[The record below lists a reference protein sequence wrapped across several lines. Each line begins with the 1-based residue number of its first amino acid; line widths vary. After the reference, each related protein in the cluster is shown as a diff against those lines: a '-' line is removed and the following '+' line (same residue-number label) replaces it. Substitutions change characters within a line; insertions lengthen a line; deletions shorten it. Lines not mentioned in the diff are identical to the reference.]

1 MCYAVQ
7 GTRPLW
13 KNTRVTVKDIR
24 SVFKHSPCLTCV
36 LAKKRKEGMA
46 QWKPRKKFKK
56 LRIGKEQSDTK
67 DRKPSTKEEMDQQ
80 DESDAKRYK
89 PGELLS
95 CDNVGPVNP
104 KSFEGYKQSFI
115 WRDTST
121 KRMFSH
127 SDSEASEDVY
137 LEGLDTIRL
146 YYKKHGIRIK
156 VIRSDDFTTFKSRKV
171 RAYYAKHGIER
182 QSSTPYQH
190 WQNSVERDIQT
201 MIHNISA
208 VVHGS
213 ILMRADSWNRALKHW
228 IKVHNDLPR
237 SAHQYSPNA
246 IMNNDHQV
254 DARYQYRFAFGD
266 IVCYP
271 LAENERRHK
280 FDTKNELGLYLGDKT
295 GMKGGCHVYQPY
307 WHRIIIRGDVHR
319 VRISEVELME
329 WYGKRA
335 YVRQSG
341 LGWGQVEG
349 AILDLLKDKPYM
361 HSDAPRPAVEDT
373 DSAAEDPDHSVEDTD
388 SAAEDPDH
396 PVEEQDS
403 AAEDS
408 DSPPALID
416 DDSDSDDE
424 PDEYTAPIRP
434 TRDPNTIVL
443 PVETRPIEELRA
455 GAKRT
460 SSRKRTRPAYY
471 IDETYSEGE
480 TTWEENG
487 ELVRGINIIEQINSH
502 MQSDDNDNEA
512 RIASQYHMLTMHDSE
527 VLSVPEDD
535 ENNENISTRDALR
548 APDAEQF
555 KEAIRKEVWDLTKG
569 TGTLVPISDEDVKKI
584 KKYWQIGTTLKCKR
598 KKKGNGQPDKHK
610 ARGAARGD
618 QLAAKILREG
628 LPMPQTFSPTVKP
641 LTFAFM
647 MQIAVTLDCI
657 WCTADIKSAYLNVP
671 RPTGEIPILTKLE
684 PFVADIC
691 DLPAHQLY
699 RIDKCLYG
707 LPDSGRH
714 FYRHYRDALIA
725 EGYVMS
731 KMDNCLFYRVT
742 GAETTFIVLFVD
754 DTLIFS
760 KRQEDIDQFSARLN
774 RHYELTLD
782 PKADSFLGINIEHL
796 DDGTVLLTQPKLLQK
811 LFKEH
816 PEKIGKRKAR
826 TPTHPYGPAPAH
838 NATTIIKEQSPS
850 MPVTTY
856 LRLLGLLMYLTKSRP
871 DIMTAVSFGATKST
885 SPTQDDYNQL
895 YYIVEYL
902 RATAGKGHRIYMG
915 TSSAIQLYCE
925 VDASYLIHSDSKG
938 HTGYTMGLHPN
949 GTFYNRS
956 AKQTL
961 VSTSSTHAEMRALYT
976 LVKDILFVIYIC
988 SELNIPLLLPAVI
1001 MEDNSAVV
1009 TISNEESAYL
1019 KKCKHFIMV
1028 VNYVREQL
1036 ELGLIQV
1043 LKIKGEVNNADLH
1056 TKKLRDKSFATKADN
1071 ILGSTSRLNT
1081 SDSEAEADMEDEY

>member
-7 GTRPLW
+7 GERPLW
-13 KNTRVTVKDIR
+13 KNTNVTPKEIR
-24 SVFKHSPCLTCV
+24 QVFRLSPCLTCV

-46 QWKPRKKFKK
+46 QWKPRKKFKR
-56 LRIGKEQSDTK
+56 LRKGKELSDSP
-67 DRKPSTKEEMDQQ
+67 DRKPSTKFEMDTQ
-80 DESDAKRYK
+80 DEEDSKRYK

-104 KSFEGYKQSFI
+104 KSFEGYTQAFI
-115 WRDTST
+115 WRDTCT

-137 LEGLDTIRL
+137 LEGLEQVRQ

-156 VIRSDDFTTFKSRKV
+156 IIRTDDFTSFKSRKV
-171 RAYYAKHGIER
+171 RDYYTKHGIER

-208 VVHGS
+208 VIHGS
-213 ILMRADSWNRALKHW
+213 LLMRADSWHRALKHW

-237 SAHQYSPNA
+237 SAHQYSPNG
-246 IMNNDHQV
+246 IMDNQHQV
-254 DARYQYRFAFGD
+254 DARYQYRFGYGD

-271 LAENERRHK
+271 LTEKERRWK
-280 FDTKNELGLYLGDKT
+280 FDTKNELGFYLGDKK

-307 WHRIIIRGDVHR
+307 WHKILTRGDVHR
-319 VRISEVELME
+319 IRLSEFELME

-335 YVRQSG
+335 HVRQSG
-341 LGWGQVEG
+341 LSWSIVEE
-349 AILDLLKDKPYM
+349 AMVDLLQHKPYM
-361 HSDAPRPAVEDT
+361 NARVPRPAAEEPPEETGED
-373 DSAAEDPDHSVEDTD
+373 DSSDDDDGQDDDGDDMEQEQPPDPDLGDQPMHGHV
-388 SAAEDPDH
+388 H
-396 PVEEQDS
+396 
-403 AAEDS
+403 
-408 DSPPALID
+408 
-416 DDSDSDDE
+416 
-424 PDEYTAPIRP
+424 
-434 TRDPNTIVL
+434 PNTIIL

-455 GAKRT
+455 GARRR
-460 SSRKRTRPAYY
+460 SSRERKRPASY
-471 IDETYSEGE
+471 IEESYQDGE
-480 TTWEENG
+480 TVWEEDG
-487 ELVRGINIIEQINSH
+487 ELVRGINVLKQLSPH
-502 MQSDDNDNEA
+502 MQTDDNDNEA
-512 RIASQYHMLTMHDSE
+512 LIASQYRILTMHDPE
-527 VLSVPEDD
+527 ILSVPEADD
-535 ENNENISTRDALR
+535 ENKSTRDALK

-555 KEAIRKEVWDLTKG
+555 KVAIIKEVTDLIETTK
-569 TGTLVPISDEDVKKI
+569 TLTPLSTTQVKALSTL
-584 KKYWQIGTTLKCKR
+584 YWLIGTTLKCKR

-618 QLAAKILREG
+618 QLTAKILKAG
-628 LPMPQTFSPTVKP
+628 MPLPPTFSPTVKP

-647 MQIAVTLDCI
+647 IQIAIALGLI
-657 WCTADIKSAYLNVP
+657 WCTADIKAAYLNVP
-671 RPTGEIPILTKLE
+671 RPAGEIPILTKLE
-684 PFVADIC
+684 RFVAEIC
-691 DLPAHQLY
+691 GLDPDQLY

-731 KMDNCLFYRVT
+731 DMDNCLFYRMT
-742 GAETTFIVLFVD
+742 EEETTFIVLFVD

-760 KRQEDIDQFSARLN
+760 KRQRDIDQFVVRMN
-774 RHYELTLD
+774 NHYELTLD
-782 PKADSFLGINIEHL
+782 TKADSFLGINISHN
-796 DDGTVLLTQPKLLQK
+796 DDGTVTLTQPKLLQK

-816 PEKIGKRKAR
+816 PERPAKRKAKV
-826 TPTHPYGPAPAH
+826 PTHPYGPVPPH
-838 NATTIIKEQSPS
+838 NKKEEQSP
-850 MPVTTY
+850 PILVTTY

-871 DIMTAVSFGATKST
+871 DIMAAVSFGATKST
-885 SPTQDDYNQL
+885 NPTEDDYQQL

-902 RATAGKGHRIYMG
+902 RATANKGHRIFVHID
-915 TSSAIQLYCE
+915 SSIQLYCE
-925 VDASYLIHSDSKG
+925 VDASYLIHPDSKG
-938 HTGYTMGLHPN
+938 HTGYTIGLHPN

-976 LVKDILFVIYIC
+976 LVKDILFIIYIC
-988 SELNIPLLLPAVI
+988 SELDIPLTLPAVI

-1043 LKIKGEVNNADLH
+1043 FKIKGELNNADLH

-1071 ILGSTSRLNT
+1071 ILGSPAAPM
-1081 SDSEAEADMEDEY
+1081 SDSETEAEPDK